1 MLSVIFGVS
10 AALAFG
16 GSDFLGG
23 ISARRIGALRTV
35 FITAWTSLAA
45 LALGLLV
52 LPEVWSTDAIF
63 FGGLSGL
70 SGVVAIVFLY
80 ASLAIG
86 PMSILSPVGALVGA
100 LLPTIWDFFM
110 GEKLSPFAYVAILLA
125 LVAVAIVGFSPEES
139 AVKPKLRGLIFAVLA
154 GTGFA
159 MYYVLLDL
167 APDDAGLIP
176 LVANRAVSSIGAT
189 LAFVAVLLW
198 HWMHS
203 RGWFGKDGRPRADIA
218 VGEEGSIDWRRGLP
232 IALIA
237 GAIEALGTALVLYGL
252 VAGNLTVVSV
262 LTSLY
267 PAGTIVLATLVL
279 KERVGRLQYIGLG
292 IALIAVVGLTLA

>member
-1 MLSVIFGVS
+1 MFSVIFGVS

-35 FITAWTSLAA
+35 LVTAWTSLVV
-45 LALGLLV
+45 LLLGSLV
-52 LPEVWSTDAIF
+52 LPQVWSSDAVF
-63 FGGLSGL
+63 YGGLSGL
-70 SGVVAIVFLY
+70 SGVIAIVFLY

-100 LLPTIWDFFM
+100 LLPTIWDFFT
-110 GEKLSPFAYVAILLA
+110 GEKLSVFAYVAIALA
-125 LVAVAIVGFSPEES
+125 LVAVVIVGLSPEEN
-139 AVKPKLRGLIFAVLA
+139 AVKPKLRGVVFAVLA
-154 GTGFA
+154 GAGFA
-159 MYYVLLDL
+159 AYYVLLDL

-176 LVANRAVSSIGAT
+176 LIANRTVSSVGAS
-189 LAFVAVLLW
+189 LAFAAVVFW
-198 HWMHS
+198 HWMHT
-203 RGWFGKDGRPRADIA
+203 RGFFGTDGTPRADIA
-218 VGEEGSIDWRRGLP
+218 VGEKGALDWRKGLP

-279 KERVGRLQYIGLG
+279 KERIGKLQYVGLA
-292 IALIAVVGLTLA
+292 IALIAAAGLALA